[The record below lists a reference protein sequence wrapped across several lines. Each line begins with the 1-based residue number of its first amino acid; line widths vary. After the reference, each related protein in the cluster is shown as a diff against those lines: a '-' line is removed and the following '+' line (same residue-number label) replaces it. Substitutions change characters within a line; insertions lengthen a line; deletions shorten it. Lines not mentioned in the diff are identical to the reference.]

1 MTNMKITYRQAQVT
15 FDKKDKEALGRVIN
29 ILNKISEAIDMKD
42 DDLIIEDG
50 LVYSNEDIKNVRD
63 LFYYLTTGNVNIG
76 VLDDE
81 EEDDVEYEK
90 GQEGIE

>member
-15 FDKKDKEALGRVIN
+15 FDKKDKEALERVIN
-29 ILNKISEAIDMKD
+29 ILNKISGAIDIKD
-42 DDLIIEDG
+42 DGLIIEDG

-63 LFYYLTTGNVNIG
+63 LFYYLTTGKVNIG

-81 EEDDVEYEK
+81 EGDD
-90 GQEGIE
+90 

>member
-1 MTNMKITYRQAQVT
+1 MKARKMTNMKITYRQAQVT
-15 FDKKDKEALGRVIN
+15 FDKKDKEALERVIN
-29 ILNKISEAIDMKD
+29 ILNKISGAIDIKE

-63 LFYYLTTGNVNIG
+63 LFYYLTTGKVNIG

-81 EEDDVEYEK
+81 GEDN
-90 GQEGIE
+90 

>member
-1 MTNMKITYRQAQVT
+1 MKITYRQAQVT
-15 FDKKDKEALGRVIN
+15 FDKKDKEALERVIN
-29 ILNKISEAIDMKD
+29 ILNKISGAIDIKD

-63 LFYYLTTGNVNIG
+63 LFYYLTTGKVNIG

-81 EEDDVEYEK
+81 EGEDD
-90 GQEGIE
+90 